1 MVDIIQKLA
10 VTSVSR
16 VSVPI
21 TEGETKLESDEYF
34 FATDVICEGPVEGLV
49 DKEGNLLKY
58 IPINTSN
65 DIVLGKGLYY
75 NDVPLIDTKL
85 KKLNFNATDFHI
97 FYGNEFENIGEYP
110 STIYRYSQALYLNEN
125 DFGTRFNLWTAPRDG
140 LFAFSKT
147 DDQYSIV
154 TPPDSFRDKI
164 VNLFSLG
171 SSFDG
176 LVSTLDQAKSSCLEF
191 SHKIV
196 NKYTDQLGVQ
206 IRIDQLFR
214 SDDGT
219 TGNLQ
224 MLLAVELSQDYSSD
238 RTFIIYQKDGVS
250 KAGFVDEITI
260 NLNLD
265 AETSNNYYVKVYC
278 LNQKI
283 QPKDVSQF
291 ISLSVSAIVERV
303 KSRGT
308 FAYPFTACIRTGVSS
323 RHFKQDPARTFD
335 LKLLKIKVP
344 SNYDSEAKE
353 YTGNWNGVFDSF
365 LRWTDNPAWIFYDIC
380 TNSRYGVGNG
390 NIIEKDL
397 NKWELYKISKY
408 CDELVKT
415 SYPKAFSEDSFYVIP
430 SPDEKD
436 PNVIYIEKKGR
447 TLETFKTQYPPVL
460 EASKYAKNNGGACNS
475 IIYLYDWKNGSGDI
489 SNNCKKIIWSVEDTG
504 GAGFR
509 VKLIN
514 DFGPRKALEKEPSGD
529 LFSKY
534 VDSFTIN
541 ASSNNALS
549 YIISR
554 SESNTENGA
563 KSFILQWYAD
573 NFSKNTYVNNII
585 NTSVFNSAV
594 SGSEIKGSCSPRTLN
609 YRDAL
614 EPRFCANIYI
624 DNETECLKLLNDI
637 ASTFR
642 GLTYYKNELITTT
655 IDVEKPISYIFNNSN
670 VKGGLFSYANGSLDG
685 NYTVAKI
692 LYKDKYQ
699 NHTEQVEIVEDSKLK
714 HDYGII
720 MKEILGFGV
729 TSKDQA
735 RRIGE
740 WLLLTNRFE
749 NQTVTFTTDLQG
761 LLLKPSDVIQIQDQ
775 FKNNSTL
782 QGRVTSVNYTDSFI
796 TVDRKLNLN
805 LTGQKI
811 KFIFDHPV
819 LTNDDLNNKTE
830 VSDSDIAKTNRLSV
844 VELQILRIENNTNR
858 VYFDTS
864 YNFQFFN
871 RIINTTPFIIEDI
884 NTNTDTLYKIV
895 SISEVEQNE
904 YSLFCIKH
912 DNAKYDFLDNNQFS
926 VNTTNLNNTI
936 SFSDAQ
942 TIKEITLPSFG
953 SAYFQTKN
961 YSLSQVSALNVD
973 YTFNEN
979 KSSLSYNALQN
990 YVVLTLD
997 FPAMISDLTT
1007 SGNSAYSAAV
1017 SDVLKNGGGILCKIN
1032 FRNQSI
1038 KFTVSFTSNKQIRVF
1053 LGRYD
1058 GANIGG
1064 QSLVSPIS
1072 GIKLYLY
1079 NNNKQI
1085 IEV

>member
-1 MVDIIQKLA
+1 MPDIIVKPITL
-10 VTSVSR
+10 SVSK

-21 TEGETKLESDEYF
+21 NDKEMKLESDEYF

-49 DKEGNLLKY
+49 DKDGNLLKY
-58 IPINTSN
+58 IPINTYN

-110 STIYRYSQALYLNEN
+110 STIYRYSQTLYLNEN
-125 DFGTRFNLWTAPRDG
+125 DFATSFNALIAPTDG
-140 LFAFSKT
+140 LFAFTKLNN
-147 DDQYSIV
+147 QYSII
-154 TPPDSFRDKI
+154 TAPDTFRDKI
-164 VNLFSLG
+164 VTKFSLG
-171 SSFDG
+171 SSFDS
-176 LVSTLDQAKSSCLEF
+176 LVATLDSAKNSCLEF
-191 SHKIV
+191 CHKIV

-206 IRIDQLFR
+206 IRFDQLF
-214 SDDGT
+214 SSNKGN
-219 TGNLQ
+219 TGNTQL
-224 MLLAVELSQDYSSD
+224 LLAIELSQDYSSD
-238 RTFIIYQKDGVS
+238 RTFIVYEKDGVS

-265 AETSNNYYVKVYC
+265 AETSNNYYVKVYP
-278 LNQKI
+278 LTQKV
-283 QPKDVSQF
+283 QPTDVSRYIN
-291 ISLSVSAIVERV
+291 ISVASVIERV
-303 KSRGT
+303 KTRGT

-415 SYPKAFSEDSFYVIP
+415 SYPKAFDEDSFSIIP
-430 SPDEKD
+430 STDEKD
-436 PNVIYIEKKGR
+436 PNVIYIAKNNR
-447 TLETFKTQYPPVL
+447 DLETFKTQYPPVL
-460 EASKYAKNNGGACNS
+460 EATKYAVKNGGASNS
-475 IIYLYDWKNGSGDI
+475 IVYLYDWKNDSGNIDA
-489 SNNCKKIIWSVEDTG
+489 NCKKIIWSVEEKG
-504 GAGFR
+504 GAFR

-529 LFSKY
+529 LFAKY
-534 VDSFTIN
+534 VDSFFIN
-541 ASSNNALS
+541 ASSQNALS

-563 KSFILQWYAD
+563 KSFILQWYAA
-573 NFSKNTYVNNII
+573 NFAKNDYVNNII
-585 NTSVFNSAV
+585 NAPVFGSAIF
-594 SGSEIKGSCSPRTLN
+594 GDNIRGFCSPRTLN

-655 IDVEKPISYIFNNSN
+655 IDVEKPVSYLFNNSN
-670 VKGGLFSYANGSLDG
+670 VKEGTFSYANGSLDG
-685 NYTVAKI
+685 NYTVAKV

-699 NHTEQVEIVEDSKLK
+699 NHTEQVEIIEDSKLK

-720 MKEILGFGV
+720 TKEILGFGV

-761 LLLKPSDVIQIQDQ
+761 LLLKPSDVIQVQDQ
-775 FKNNSTL
+775 FKNDSTL
-782 QGRVTSVNYTDSFI
+782 QGRVTSVDYINSFI

-811 KFIFDHPV
+811 KFIFDSPV
-819 LTNDDLNNKTE
+819 LTNDDLNNKSE
-830 VSDSDIAKTNRLSV
+830 VSDSDIEKTNRLSV
-844 VELQILRIENNTNR
+844 VELQISRIENNTNR

-864 YNFQFFN
+864 YNFQLFN
-871 RIINTTPFIIEDI
+871 RIINTTPFIIKDV
-884 NTNTDTLYKIV
+884 NSNTDTLYKIV

-926 VNTTNLNNTI
+926 VNTTTLNNTV

-942 TIKEITLPSFG
+942 TIKEITLPDFG
-953 SAYFQTKN
+953 ASYFQTKN
-961 YSLSQVSALNVD
+961 YNLSEVAGLNVD
-973 YTFNEN
+973 YSFNEN
-979 KSSLSYNALQN
+979 KSSLSYNAIKN
-990 YVVLTLD
+990 YVVLVLD
-997 FPAMISDLTT
+997 FPTMIANLTT
-1007 SGNSAYSAAV
+1007 VGSSAYSTAV
-1017 SDVLKNGGGILCKIN
+1017 SDILKNGGGILCKIN
-1032 FRNQSI
+1032 YRNQSI
-1038 KFTVSFTSNKQIRVF
+1038 KFTVSFDSNKLIRVF

-1058 GANIGG
+1058 GANIQG
-1064 QSLVSPIS
+1064 QSLISAIS